1 MQTNENVGTK
11 LDDRMT
17 DECKV
22 YVTNFLKVMKPA
34 DLVKIDLNL
43 ARKSKDL
50 AALDLNKHFNF
61 DSLDISEFFVKNPD
75 DDFDIPVTI
84 FRIKFKSFI
93 YYF

>member
-1 MQTNENVGTK
+1 MQANENGGTK

-75 DDFDIPVTI
+75 DGFDIPVTLI
-84 FRIKFKSFI
+84 QIKLKKFK